1 MNSAL
6 TRIDKRFV
14 PSASVTHI
22 SILMKI
28 TSKTM
33 GNEKVEQ

>member
-14 PSASVTHI
+14 PSALVTPI

-28 TSKTM
+28 TSKTKE
-33 GNEKVEQ
+33 NEKVEQ